1 LSSRPLKAVDAS
13 DYESLRHAV
22 LEALEHGGPAVFPV
36 ANIKTSDIPSSVPSE
51 AVLLIETSGS
61 STRPK
66 RVWHTAKSLRAAADQ
81 VNAELAGP
89 GVWWQVLPGH
99 YIAGAIVVVR
109 AFRSGSHVVQRPQ
122 GHGIAESLEEF
133 VTQSTGDF
141 PALPWFTSLVP
152 KQLSE
157 LIVLAQRNTAV
168 ADGLGRFSRIL
179 VGGQRVPDS
188 MMSKARELGLNVTR
202 TYGAAET
209 AGGCVWNGEPLA
221 GTEVDIVQN
230 RVAISGAM
238 LAGGYLGDLERTNRC
253 FVGRDGKRWFVSDD
267 VGEIMSGRLSVVGRT
282 DRMIISGGE
291 KTSLDEVEVALWGE
305 YGTEDLAVI
314 SVPDATWGE
323 AIGVISADELDS
335 AEVERFLLAH
345 FGKAA
350 RLAWTERVF
359 EIPRLLSGKVD
370 RQQLKT
376 SFPSQPIS

>member
-1 LSSRPLKAVDAS
+1 M
-13 DYESLRHAV
+13 
-22 LEALEHGGPAVFPV
+22 
-36 ANIKTSDIPSSVPSE
+36 
-51 AVLLIETSGS
+51 
-61 STRPK
+61 
-66 RVWHTAKSLRAAADQ
+66 WHTAESLHAAANQ

-89 GVWWQVLPGH
+89 GVWWHVLPSH
-99 YIAGAIVVVR
+99 YIAGAMVIVR
-109 AFRSGSHVVQRPQ
+109 ASRSGSQVVKRRQ
-122 GHGIAESLEEF
+122 GHAIAESLEEF

-141 PALPWFTSLVP
+141 PALPWFTSVVP

-157 LIVLAQRNTAV
+157 LMVLAQKNTAI

-179 VGGQRVPDS
+179 VGGQGVPDS

-238 LAGGYLGDLERTNRC
+238 LAGGYLGDLERTNCC
-253 FVGRDGKRWFVSDD
+253 FVERDGKRWFLSDD
-267 VGEIMSGRLSVVGRT
+267 VGEITSGRLSVVGRA

-291 KTSLDEVEVALWGE
+291 KTSLDEVEVALRAE

-314 SVPDATWGE
+314 SVPNTTWGE
-323 AIGVISADELDS
+323 AIGVISADEIDS
-335 AEVERFLLAH
+335 AEVESFLLAH

-350 RLAWTERVF
+350 RLAWSQKVL
-359 EIPRLLSGKVD
+359 EIPRQPSGKVD
-370 RQQLKT
+370 RKQLKK

>member
-1 LSSRPLKAVDAS
+1 M
-13 DYESLRHAV
+13 
-22 LEALEHGGPAVFPV
+22 
-36 ANIKTSDIPSSVPSE
+36 
-51 AVLLIETSGS
+51 
-61 STRPK
+61 
-66 RVWHTAKSLRAAADQ
+66 WHTAESLRAAADQ

-89 GVWWQVLPGH
+89 GVWWQVLPSH
-99 YIAGAIVVVR
+99 YIAGAMVIVR
-109 AFRSGSHVVQRPQ
+109 AFRSGSQVVTRRQ

-141 PALPWFTSLVP
+141 SALPWFTSLVP

-157 LIVLAQRNTAV
+157 LIVLAEKNTAI
-168 ADGLGRFSRIL
+168 ADRLGRFSWIL

-230 RVAISGAM
+230 RVGISGAM

-253 FVGRDGKRWFVSDD
+253 FVERGGKRWFLSDD
-267 VGEIMSGRLSVVGRT
+267 VGEITSGRLSVVGRA

-291 KTSLDEVEVALWGE
+291 KTSLDEVEAALWVQHQ
-305 YGTEDLAVI
+305 TEDLVVI

-359 EIPRLLSGKVD
+359 EIPRLPSGKVD

-376 SFPSQPIS
+376 SFPAQPIPRASQ